1 MTARDRV
8 AGRIEPSASAGA
20 ATCADMTSRAPASM
34 PARNGTSST
43 AAIRSR
49 EPPTVATP

>member
-8 AGRIEPSASAGA
+8 DGDMEPFARAGA
-20 ATCADMTSRAPASM
+20 ATWADMTSRAPASM

-49 EPPTVATP
+49 EPPTTATP